1 MVKHRIKDSA
11 IAGSNPAPTLRGVCV
26 LNKRYEQQYLR
37 EPMKGY
43 LWHNLGIAGE
53 EPAPVKKCILKSWPM
68 KATGLWAMYNS
79 TGNQIDTDSKRY
91 HI

>member
-43 LWHNLGIAGE
+43 LGYVLQVIN
-53 EPAPVKKCILKSWPM
+53 
-68 KATGLWAMYNS
+68 
-79 TGNQIDTDSKRY
+79 
-91 HI
+91 

>member
-26 LNKRYEQQYLR
+26 LNE
-37 EPMKGY
+37 
-43 LWHNLGIAGE
+43 
-53 EPAPVKKCILKSWPM
+53 SWPM

-91 HI
+91 HIWPLWVALGSYPRGSEGSNPSYVKECI